1 MFFHRAA
8 VNNTGS
14 RRTKNL
20 LAQEDLVQLGRE
32 AGQIKQLFEDQLI
45 ELERIEQ
52 VKRLEAQDKSEHY
65 DEVDYTELK
74 ETFFALY
81 QEFNTKRKAQ
91 QQLQQTLEQQNLK
104 LKKDLIIRLKEVI
117 DNEEKI
123 GTAFQSY
130 KEIHETWKK
139 IGAIPREQREAIQK
153 EYSRLLEIFFYNI
166 KIYKELK
173 DNDYRRNKQLK
184 EDLIFKLKQLRVAQ
198 VTLRDLEAQLHALQD
213 EWEEIGPVLNEDWE
227 TMKVAYWDAVRSIYD
242 KINEH
247 YEAQRQVL
255 KANIDAKKKLIT
267 SLQERLISLETWNN
281 SKDWETQTAFI
292 LDLQAQWKTIGAGGR
307 KENEAVYA
315 EFRALCDTFFN
326 AKKAFNKE
334 KDAASS
340 EIANQKKVLIE
351 KALAISTSQDWKN
364 TADALK
370 KLQRQWQE
378 LGSAGQRFENKL
390 WKEFRAACNVFFD
403 ARQAHFGQQD
413 AENETNL
420 AAKRALI
427 DELEKL
433 SLPTDK
439 QEALAKL
446 RALQQQF
453 NEIGPVGIKERQ
465 NTYETFKKHMDAH
478 YQALKLEGQ
487 EKERVLFQAKLEGH
501 LSSPDKLKLL
511 QAERNDIRKQIDALQ
526 KEMLTLENNLGFFA
540 RSKGADQLRSDV
552 QKKIDAAQDK
562 IKGLRAKLKLIPNE

>member
-1 MFFHRAA
+1 MDLQQQIAQIQ
-8 VNNTGS
+8 
-14 RRTKNL
+14 NL

-427 DELEKL
+427 DALEKL

-453 NEIGPVGIKERQ
+453 NKIGPVDIKERQ

-552 QKKIDAAQDK
+552 QKKIDAAQEK

>member
-1 MFFHRAA
+1 MDLQQQIAQIQ
-8 VNNTGS
+8 
-14 RRTKNL
+14 NL

-65 DEVDYTELK
+65 DEVDYTPLK
-74 ETFFALY
+74 EEFFALY
-81 QEFNTKRKAQ
+81 QEFNAKRKAQ

-130 KEIHETWKK
+130 KDIHETWKK
-139 IGAIPREQREAIQK
+139 IGAIPREQRESIQK

-173 DNDYRRNKQLK
+173 ENDYRRNKQLK

-267 SLQERLISLETWNN
+267 ALQERLTELATWNN
-281 SKDWETQTAFI
+281 FKDWETQTAFI

-326 AKKAFNKE
+326 AKKAFNKV

-340 EIANQKKVLIE
+340 EIANQKKALIE

-465 NTYETFKKHMDAH
+465 NTYEAFKKHMDAH

-552 QKKIDAAQDK
+552 QKKIDAAQEK

>member
-1 MFFHRAA
+1 MDLQQQIAQIQ
-8 VNNTGS
+8 
-14 RRTKNL
+14 NL

-242 KINEH
+242 KINEY

-465 NTYETFKKHMDAH
+465 NTYEAFKKHMDAH

>member
-1 MFFHRAA
+1 MDLQQQIAQIQ
-8 VNNTGS
+8 
-14 RRTKNL
+14 NL

-65 DEVDYTELK
+65 EEVDYTPLK
-74 ETFFALY
+74 EEFFALY
-81 QEFNTKRKAQ
+81 QEFNAKRKAQ

-130 KEIHETWKK
+130 KDIHETWKK
-139 IGAIPREQREAIQK
+139 IGAIPREQRESIQK

-173 DNDYRRNKQLK
+173 ENDYRRNKQLK

-267 SLQERLISLETWNN
+267 ALQERLTELATWNN
-281 SKDWETQTAFI
+281 FKDWETQTAFI

-326 AKKAFNKE
+326 AKKAYNKE

-340 EIANQKKVLIE
+340 EIANQKKALIE

-465 NTYETFKKHMDAH
+465 NTYEAFKKHMDAH

-552 QKKIDAAQDK
+552 QKKIDAAQEK

>member
-1 MFFHRAA
+1 MDLQQQIAQIQ
-8 VNNTGS
+8 
-14 RRTKNL
+14 NL

-65 DEVDYTELK
+65 DEVDYTPLK
-74 ETFFALY
+74 EEFFALY
-81 QEFNTKRKAQ
+81 QEFNAKRKAQ

-130 KEIHETWKK
+130 KDIHETWKK
-139 IGAIPREQREAIQK
+139 IGAIPREQRESIQK

-173 DNDYRRNKQLK
+173 ENDYRRNKQLK

-198 VTLRDLEAQLHALQD
+198 VSNRDLEAQLHALQD

-227 TMKVAYWDAVRSIYD
+227 TLKVAYWDAVRSIYD

-267 SLQERLISLETWNN
+267 ALQERLTELATWNN
-281 SKDWETQTAFI
+281 FKDWETQTAFI

-326 AKKAFNKE
+326 AKKAFNKV

-340 EIANQKKVLIE
+340 EIANQKKALIE

-453 NEIGPVGIKERQ
+453 NEIGPVGIRERQ
-465 NTYETFKKHMDAH
+465 NTYEAFKKHMDAH

-552 QKKIDAAQDK
+552 QKKIDAAQEK

>member
-1 MFFHRAA
+1 MDLQQQIAQIQ
-8 VNNTGS
+8 
-14 RRTKNL
+14 NL

-65 DEVDYTELK
+65 DEVDYTPLK
-74 ETFFALY
+74 EEFFALY
-81 QEFNTKRKAQ
+81 QEFNAKRKAQ

-130 KEIHETWKK
+130 KDIHETWKK
-139 IGAIPREQREAIQK
+139 IGAIPREQRESIQK

-173 DNDYRRNKQLK
+173 ENDYRRNKQLK

-198 VTLRDLEAQLHALQD
+198 VSNRDLEAQLHALQD

-227 TMKVAYWDAVRSIYD
+227 TLKVAYWDAVRSIYD

-267 SLQERLISLETWNN
+267 ALQERLSELATWNN
-281 SKDWETQTAFI
+281 FKDWETQTAFI
-292 LDLQAQWKTIGAGGR
+292 IDLQAQWKTIGAGGR

-340 EIANQKKVLIE
+340 EIANQKKALIE

-453 NEIGPVGIKERQ
+453 NEIGPVGIRERQ
-465 NTYETFKKHMDAH
+465 NTYEAFKKHMDAH

-552 QKKIDAAQDK
+552 QKKIDAAQEK

>member
-1 MFFHRAA
+1 MDLQQQIAEIQ
-8 VNNTGS
+8 
-14 RRTKNL
+14 NL

-65 DEVDYTELK
+65 EEVDYTELK

-227 TMKVAYWDAVRSIYD
+227 TMKVAYWDAVRGIYD

-255 KANIDAKKKLIT
+255 KANIDAKKKFIT
-267 SLQERLISLETWNN
+267 ALQERLTALETWTNF
-281 SKDWETQTAFI
+281 KDWETQTAFI

-315 EFRALCDTFFN
+315 EFRALCDTFFH

-465 NTYETFKKHMDAH
+465 NTYEAFKKHMDAH

-552 QKKIDAAQDK
+552 QKKIDAAQEK

>member
-1 MFFHRAA
+1 MDLQQQIAQIQ
-8 VNNTGS
+8 
-14 RRTKNL
+14 NL

-65 DEVDYTELK
+65 EEVDYTPLK
-74 ETFFALY
+74 EEFFALY
-81 QEFNTKRKAQ
+81 QEFNAKRKAQ

-130 KEIHETWKK
+130 KDIHETWKK
-139 IGAIPREQREAIQK
+139 IGAIPREQRESIQK

-173 DNDYRRNKQLK
+173 ENDYRRNKQLK

-198 VTLRDLEAQLHALQD
+198 MTLRDLEAQLHALQD

-267 SLQERLISLETWNN
+267 ALQERLSELATWNN
-281 SKDWETQTAFI
+281 FKDWETQTAFI

-340 EIANQKKVLIE
+340 EIANQKKALIE

-465 NTYETFKKHMDAH
+465 NTYEAFKKHMDAH

-552 QKKIDAAQDK
+552 QKKIDAAQEK

>member
-1 MFFHRAA
+1 MDLQQQIAQIQ
-8 VNNTGS
+8 
-14 RRTKNL
+14 NL

-65 DEVDYTELK
+65 EEVDYTPLK
-74 ETFFALY
+74 EEFFALY
-81 QEFNTKRKAQ
+81 QEFNAKRKAQ

-130 KEIHETWKK
+130 KDIHETWKK
-139 IGAIPREQREAIQK
+139 IGAIPREQRESIQK

-173 DNDYRRNKQLK
+173 ENDYRRNKQLK

-267 SLQERLISLETWNN
+267 ALQERLTELATWNN
-281 SKDWETQTAFI
+281 FKDWETQTAFI

-340 EIANQKKVLIE
+340 EIANQKKALIE
-351 KALAISTSQDWKN
+351 KALAISISQDWKN

-427 DELEKL
+427 AELEQL

-453 NEIGPVGIKERQ
+453 NEIGQVGIKERQ
-465 NTYETFKKHMDAH
+465 NTYEAFKKHMDAH

-552 QKKIDAAQDK
+552 QKKIDAAQEK

>member
-1 MFFHRAA
+1 MDLQQQIAEIQ
-8 VNNTGS
+8 
-14 RRTKNL
+14 NL

-65 DEVDYTELK
+65 EEVDYTELK

-173 DNDYRRNKQLK
+173 ENDYRRNKQLK

-267 SLQERLISLETWNN
+267 ALQERLSELATWNN
-281 SKDWETQTAFI
+281 FKDWETQTAFI

-315 EFRALCDTFFN
+315 EFRALCDTFFH

-465 NTYETFKKHMDAH
+465 NTYEAFKKHMDAH

-552 QKKIDAAQDK
+552 QKKIDAAQEK

>member
-1 MFFHRAA
+1 MDLQQQIAQIQ
-8 VNNTGS
+8 
-14 RRTKNL
+14 NL

-65 DEVDYTELK
+65 DEVDYTPLK
-74 ETFFALY
+74 EEFFALY
-81 QEFNTKRKAQ
+81 QEFNAKRKAQ

-130 KEIHETWKK
+130 KDIHETWKK
-139 IGAIPREQREAIQK
+139 IGAIPREQRESIQK

-173 DNDYRRNKQLK
+173 ENDYRRNRQLK

-198 VTLRDLEAQLHALQD
+198 VSNRDLEAQLHALQD

-267 SLQERLISLETWNN
+267 ALQERLSELATWNN
-281 SKDWETQTAFI
+281 FKDWETQTAFI
-292 LDLQAQWKTIGAGGR
+292 IDLQAQWKTIGAGGR

-326 AKKAFNKE
+326 AKKAFNKV

-340 EIANQKKVLIE
+340 EIANQKKALIE

-453 NEIGPVGIKERQ
+453 NEIGPVGIRERQ
-465 NTYETFKKHMDAH
+465 NTYEAFKKHMDAH

-552 QKKIDAAQDK
+552 QKKIDAAQEK

>member
-1 MFFHRAA
+1 MDLQQQIAQIQ
-8 VNNTGS
+8 
-14 RRTKNL
+14 NL

-65 DEVDYTELK
+65 DEVDYTPLK
-74 ETFFALY
+74 EEFFALY
-81 QEFNTKRKAQ
+81 QEFNAKRKAQ

-130 KEIHETWKK
+130 KDIHETWKK
-139 IGAIPREQREAIQK
+139 IGAIPREQRESIQK

-173 DNDYRRNKQLK
+173 ENDYRRNKQLK

-267 SLQERLISLETWNN
+267 ALQERLSELATWNN
-281 SKDWETQTAFI
+281 FKDWETQTAFI

-340 EIANQKKVLIE
+340 EIANQKKALIE

-465 NTYETFKKHMDAH
+465 NTYEAFKKHMDAH

-552 QKKIDAAQDK
+552 QKKIDAAQEK

>member
-1 MFFHRAA
+1 MDLQQQIAQIQ
-8 VNNTGS
+8 
-14 RRTKNL
+14 NL

-65 DEVDYTELK
+65 EEVDYTPLK
-74 ETFFALY
+74 EEFFALY
-81 QEFNTKRKAQ
+81 QEFNAKRKAQ

-123 GTAFQSY
+123 GTAIQSY
-130 KEIHETWKK
+130 KDIHETWKK
-139 IGAIPREQREAIQK
+139 IGAIPREQRESIQK

-173 DNDYRRNKQLK
+173 ENDYRRNKQLK

-267 SLQERLISLETWNN
+267 ALQERLTELATWNN
-281 SKDWETQTAFI
+281 FKDWETQTAFI

-340 EIANQKKVLIE
+340 EIANQKKALIE

-465 NTYETFKKHMDAH
+465 NTYEAFKKHMDAH

-552 QKKIDAAQDK
+552 QKKIDAAQEK

>member
-1 MFFHRAA
+1 MDLQQQIAQIQ
-8 VNNTGS
+8 
-14 RRTKNL
+14 NL

-65 DEVDYTELK
+65 DEVDYTSLK
-74 ETFFALY
+74 EEFFALY
-81 QEFNTKRKAQ
+81 QEFNAKRKAQ

-130 KEIHETWKK
+130 KDIHETWKK
-139 IGAIPREQREAIQK
+139 IGAIPREQRESIQK

-173 DNDYRRNKQLK
+173 ENDYRRNKQLK

-255 KANIDAKKKLIT
+255 KANIDAKKKLI
-267 SLQERLISLETWNN
+267 SVLQERLTELATWNN
-281 SKDWETQTAFI
+281 FKDWETQTAFI

-340 EIANQKKVLIE
+340 EIANQKKALIE

-433 SLPTDK
+433 NLPTDK

-465 NTYETFKKHMDAH
+465 NTYEAFKKHMDAH

-552 QKKIDAAQDK
+552 QKKIDAAQEK

>member
-1 MFFHRAA
+1 MDLQQQIAQIQ
-8 VNNTGS
+8 
-14 RRTKNL
+14 NL

-65 DEVDYTELK
+65 DEVDYTPLK
-74 ETFFALY
+74 EEFFALY
-81 QEFNTKRKAQ
+81 QEFNAKRKAQ

-130 KEIHETWKK
+130 KDIHETWKK
-139 IGAIPREQREAIQK
+139 IGAIPREQRESIQK

-173 DNDYRRNKQLK
+173 ENDYRRNKQLK

-198 VTLRDLEAQLHALQD
+198 VSNRDLEAQLHALQD

-267 SLQERLISLETWNN
+267 ALQERLSELATWNN
-281 SKDWETQTAFI
+281 FKDWETQTAFI
-292 LDLQAQWKTIGAGGR
+292 IDLQAQWKTIGAGGR

-340 EIANQKKVLIE
+340 EIANQKKALIE

-465 NTYETFKKHMDAH
+465 NTYEAFKKHMDAH

-552 QKKIDAAQDK
+552 QKKIDAAQEK

>member
-1 MFFHRAA
+1 MDLQQQIAQIQ
-8 VNNTGS
+8 
-14 RRTKNL
+14 NL

-65 DEVDYTELK
+65 DEVDYTPLK
-74 ETFFALY
+74 EEFFALY
-81 QEFNTKRKAQ
+81 QEFNAKRKAQ

-130 KEIHETWKK
+130 KDIHETWKK
-139 IGAIPREQREAIQK
+139 IGAIPREQRESIQK

-173 DNDYRRNKQLK
+173 ENDYRRNRQLK

-198 VTLRDLEAQLHALQD
+198 VSNRDLEAQLHALQD

-267 SLQERLISLETWNN
+267 ALQERLSELATWNN
-281 SKDWETQTAFI
+281 FKDWETQTAFI

-340 EIANQKKVLIE
+340 EIANQKKALIE

-453 NEIGPVGIKERQ
+453 NEIGPVGIRERQ
-465 NTYETFKKHMDAH
+465 NTYEAFKKHMDAH

-552 QKKIDAAQDK
+552 QKKIDAAQEK

>member
-1 MFFHRAA
+1 MDLQQQIAQIQ
-8 VNNTGS
+8 
-14 RRTKNL
+14 NL

-45 ELERIEQ
+45 ELERVEQ

-65 DEVDYTELK
+65 EEIDYTELK
-74 ETFFALY
+74 EAFFALY

-104 LKKDLIIRLKEVI
+104 LKKDLIVRLKEVI

-198 VTLRDLEAQLHALQD
+198 VSLRDLEAQLHALQD

-255 KANIDAKKKLIT
+255 KANIEAKKNLIVT
-267 SLQERLISLETWNN
+267 LQERLTALDTWNN
-281 SKDWETQTAFI
+281 FKDWETQTAFI
-292 LDLQAQWKTIGAGGR
+292 LELQAKWKSIGAGGR

-340 EIANQKKVLIE
+340 EIANQKKALIE

-465 NTYETFKKHMDAH
+465 NTYEAFKKHMDAH

-540 RSKGADQLRSDV
+540 RSKGADQLRADV
-552 QKKIDAAQDK
+552 QKKIDAAQEK

>member
-1 MFFHRAA
+1 MDLQQQIAQIQ
-8 VNNTGS
+8 
-14 RRTKNL
+14 NL

-65 DEVDYTELK
+65 EEVDYTPLK
-74 ETFFALY
+74 EEFFALY
-81 QEFNTKRKAQ
+81 QEFNAKRKAQ

-130 KEIHETWKK
+130 KDIHETWKK
-139 IGAIPREQREAIQK
+139 IGAIPREQRESIQK

-173 DNDYRRNKQLK
+173 ENDYRRNRQLK

-198 VTLRDLEAQLHALQD
+198 VSNRDLEAQLHALQD

-267 SLQERLISLETWNN
+267 ALQERLSELATWNN
-281 SKDWETQTAFI
+281 FKDWETQTAFI

-326 AKKAFNKE
+326 AKKAFNKV

-340 EIANQKKVLIE
+340 EIANQKKALIE

-465 NTYETFKKHMDAH
+465 NTYEAFKKHMDAH

-552 QKKIDAAQDK
+552 QKKIDAAQEK

>member
-1 MFFHRAA
+1 MDLQQQIAQIQ
-8 VNNTGS
+8 
-14 RRTKNL
+14 NL

-65 DEVDYTELK
+65 EEVDYTPLK
-74 ETFFALY
+74 EEFFALY
-81 QEFNTKRKAQ
+81 QEFNAKRKAQ

-130 KEIHETWKK
+130 KDIHETWKK
-139 IGAIPREQREAIQK
+139 IGAIPREQRESIQK

-173 DNDYRRNKQLK
+173 ENDYRRNKQLK

-198 VTLRDLEAQLHALQD
+198 VSNRDLEAQLHALQD

-227 TMKVAYWDAVRSIYD
+227 TLKVAYWDAVRSIYD

-267 SLQERLISLETWNN
+267 ALQERLTELATWNN
-281 SKDWETQTAFI
+281 FKDWETQTAFI

-326 AKKAFNKE
+326 AKKAFNKV

-340 EIANQKKVLIE
+340 EIANQKKALIE

-465 NTYETFKKHMDAH
+465 NTYEAFKKHMDAH

-552 QKKIDAAQDK
+552 QKKIDAAQEK

>member
-1 MFFHRAA
+1 MDLQQQIAQIQ
-8 VNNTGS
+8 
-14 RRTKNL
+14 NL

-255 KANIDAKKKLIT
+255 KANIDAKKNLIT

-403 ARQAHFGQQD
+403 AKQAHFGQQD

-453 NEIGPVGIKERQ
+453 NEIGTVGIKERQ
-465 NTYETFKKHMDAH
+465 NTYEAFKKHMDAH

>member
-1 MFFHRAA
+1 MDLQQQIAQIQ
-8 VNNTGS
+8 
-14 RRTKNL
+14 NL

-65 DEVDYTELK
+65 DEVDYTSLK
-74 ETFFALY
+74 EEFFALY
-81 QEFNTKRKAQ
+81 QEFNAKRKAQ

-130 KEIHETWKK
+130 KDIHETWKK
-139 IGAIPREQREAIQK
+139 IGAIPREQRESIQK

-173 DNDYRRNKQLK
+173 ENDYRRNKQLK

-255 KANIDAKKKLIT
+255 KANIDAKKKLI
-267 SLQERLISLETWNN
+267 SVLQERLTELATWNN
-281 SKDWETQTAFI
+281 FKDWETQTAFI

-315 EFRALCDTFFN
+315 EFRVLCDTFFN

-340 EIANQKKVLIE
+340 EIANQKKALIE

-465 NTYETFKKHMDAH
+465 NTYEAFKKHMDAH

-552 QKKIDAAQDK
+552 QKKIDAAQEK